1 MNTDGGAANYE
12 WSEFNE
18 WGSVGRTN
26 SLVHRTLGEGGSR
39 APIDSPW
46 GTGYRMDM
54 TEVPQ
59 VRVVRE
65 RPPETGGPAEYL
77 RRAET
82 LMAETDRL
90 NPWPR
95 PRGFVQRF
103 RTREDYE
110 AWKKQQAN
118 PRLW

>member
-1 MNTDGGAANYE
+1 MA
-12 WSEFNE
+12 
-18 WGSVGRTN
+18 GRDY
-26 SLVHRTLGEGGSR
+26 LV
-39 APIDSPW
+39 
-46 GTGYRMDM
+46 RMDDRS
-54 TEVPQ
+54 Q

-65 RPPETGGPAEYL
+65 RTPEMGVPADYL

-82 LMAETDRL
+82 LIAEMDRL

-103 RTREDYE
+103 RTHEDYE
-110 AWKKQQAN
+110 VWKKQQSN

>member
-1 MNTDGGAANYE
+1 MTGHKGRKEHRGEPTTNGAN
-12 WSEFNE
+12 
-18 WGSVGRTN
+18 GDRGP
-26 SLVHRTLGEGGSR
+26 EGGPR
-39 APIDSPW
+39 APIDSPR

-54 TEVPQ
+54 MEVPQ

-82 LMAETDRL
+82 LMAEADRL

-110 AWKKQQAN
+110 ARKKQQAN